1 MTGHMT
7 LPFQQRFLVLAAERS
22 PLCVGIDPAA
32 ESLQGW
38 GLADDAQGL
47 RAFCE
52 RMVEA
57 CAPLVAVVKPQTAFF
72 ERHGPAGM
80 EILRQTVEAAQ
91 SHGALVII
99 DAKRGDI
106 STTAAAYADAFL
118 GPGSPFGG
126 DAMTLSAYL
135 GLGSLAPFFDVARDQ
150 GAGLFVVVRS
160 SNPEGSELQQARL
173 PDGRSVAEHLAD
185 QISARNAAEEPNELG
200 MIGAVVGATQGRE
213 VAGLAD
219 RLPTSLLLVPGIG
232 AQGATI
238 ADVRRDFGRHYSRV
252 IPSISRGIARAGP
265 AAADLK
271 RAVER
276 RIAEIRGA

>member
-1 MTGHMT
+1 MTT
-7 LPFQQRFLVLAAERS
+7 LPFQKRFVALAAERS

-32 ESLQGW
+32 ESLKGW
-38 GLADDAQGL
+38 GLPDDTQGL

-57 CAPLVAVVKPQTAFF
+57 CAPLVAVVKPQAAFF

-106 STTAAAYADAFL
+106 STTAAAYADAYL
-118 GPGSPFGG
+118 GRRSPFGG

-135 GLGSLAPFFDVARDQ
+135 GLGSLQPFFDCALRE

-173 PDGRSVAEHLAD
+173 PDGRSVAEQLAD
-185 QISARNAAEEPNELG
+185 GIAARNTATAPDG
-200 MIGAVVGATQGRE
+200 IGSIGVVLGATQGRE
-213 VAGLAD
+213 AATLAD
-219 RLPTSLLLVPGIG
+219 RLPNSLLLVPGIG

-238 ADVRRDFGRHYSRV
+238 ADVRADFGPHYSRV

-271 RAVER
+271 CAVEQQ
-276 RIAEIRGA
+276 IAEIRARA

>member
-1 MTGHMT
+1 MTT
-7 LPFQQRFLVLAAERS
+7 VPFQKRFVALAAERS

-32 ESLQGW
+32 ESLKGW
-38 GLADDAQGL
+38 GLPDDVQGL

-57 CAPLVAVVKPQTAFF
+57 CAPLVAVVKPQAAFF

-106 STTAAAYADAFL
+106 STTAAAYADAYL
-118 GPGSPFGG
+118 GPRSPFGG

-135 GLGSLAPFFDVARDQ
+135 GLGSLTPFLEVARRE
-150 GAGLFVVVRS
+150 GAGVFVVVRS

-185 QISARNAAEEPNELG
+185 QITARNAAEAPDKLAL
-200 MIGAVVGATQGRE
+200 IGAVLGATQGRE
-213 VAGLAD
+213 AAGLAD
-219 RLPTSLLLVPGIG
+219 RLPNSLLLVPGIG

-238 ADVRRDFGRHYSRV
+238 ADMRADFGRHYSRV
-252 IPSISRGIARAGP
+252 IPSIARGIARAGP
-265 AAADLK
+265 GAADLQ
-271 RAVER
+271 RAVEQH
-276 RIAEIRGA
+276 ISEITGAA